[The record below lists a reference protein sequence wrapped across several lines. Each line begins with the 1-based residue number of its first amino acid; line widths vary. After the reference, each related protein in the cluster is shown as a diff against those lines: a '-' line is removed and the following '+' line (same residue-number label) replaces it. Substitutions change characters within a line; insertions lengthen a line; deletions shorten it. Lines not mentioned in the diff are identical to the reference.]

1 MELSELE
8 NEILKRLKNT
18 ILKNWY
24 PIRGIEP
31 YKTNIIAKKEKE
43 FLQETKEEK
52 EEWNAFPFNKYE
64 HMLVFLIA
72 KGYLKYKEYKEI
84 RNNYLKSNPYLY
96 LFEKSS
102 SQFGKFAENF
112 IIEKCPKLKKASK
125 ELDNNYS
132 KQYDLF
138 LEGITIEVKAS
149 KVANNDSNKTPLFM
163 RALPYNT
170 NKNFEM
176 NFQQLKP
183 QCAEIFIF
191 LAVFLDEII
200 LWVLNSKE
208 VLSHKDYSIGQHR
221 GNKGEGQLHITQK
234 NIHTLDKYQLKN
246 DNLEQMISEAKERLE
261 LKHL

>member
-8 NEILKRLKNT
+8 NEILKRLKNA

-24 PIRGIEP
+24 PIKGIEP

-43 FLQETKEEK
+43 LLQETKEEK
-52 EEWNAFPFNKYE
+52 EEWSAFPFNKYE

-72 KGYLKYKEYKEI
+72 KGYLTYKEYREI

-102 SQFGKFAENF
+102 PQFGKFAENF
-112 IIEKCPKLKKASK
+112 IKEKCPKIKKPSK
-125 ELDNNYS
+125 KLDNNYS
-132 KQYDLF
+132 NQYDLF
-138 LEGITIEVKAS
+138 LEGITIEVKTS
-149 KVANNDSNKTPLFM
+149 RVANNDSSKTPLFM

-208 VLSHKDYSIGQHR
+208 VLSHKDYCASQHY
-221 GNKGEGQLHITQK
+221 GSKVEGQLHITQK
-234 NIHTLDKYQLKN
+234 NIHTLDKYRLKN
-246 DNLEQMISEAKERLE
+246 DNLEQMINESKERLD

>member
-72 KGYLKYKEYKEI
+72 KGYLNYKEYKEI

-234 NIHTLDKYQLKN
+234 NIHTLDKYQLK
-246 DNLEQMISEAKERLE
+246 MIIWNK
-261 LKHL
+261 